1 MADYANVETF
11 SEREKLAAEYAE
23 VFILSHTEVPDG
35 FFDRLRAAYSD
46 SEIVELSAT
55 IGFCLGIGRMY
66 TVLDIAHECRIY
78 H

>member
-1 MADYANVETF
+1 M
-11 SEREKLAAEYAE
+11 
-23 VFILSHTEVPDG
+23 FILAHTDVPDG

-66 TVLDIAHECRIY
+66 TVLDIAHECRIF